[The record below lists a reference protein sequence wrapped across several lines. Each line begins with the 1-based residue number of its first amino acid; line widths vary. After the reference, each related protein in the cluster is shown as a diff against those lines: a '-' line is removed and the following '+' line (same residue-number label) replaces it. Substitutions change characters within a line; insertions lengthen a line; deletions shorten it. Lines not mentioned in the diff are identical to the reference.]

1 MSTLPFELAL
11 ALRYLRPKRTFV
23 SVITLICILG
33 VMLGVSVLIIVI
45 AVMTGFD
52 NKFRD
57 SLIGFQAHLKVERR
71 APDFSS
77 SPPMTNWPAVMKQVG
92 ANPAIRAVA
101 PYINTQALIRSQPA
115 NGGPSRTFG
124 AIVRGVDPEL
134 ENHVS
139 RLTNLVVVGSSRLT
153 PRSLIVGLE
162 LAENFRL
169 NPDDRLAV
177 YSPAMF
183 ERLEASL
190 NRARQE
196 GRKEPDELPLAAD
209 FKVRGIADLGLHDLN
224 ANVII
229 TSLAD
234 AQDLNGTDD
243 DVQGLT
249 VMLHDASE
257 RNTFRVQAELQKQ
270 LGPDFGVSTWLQ
282 ENRDFL
288 NALTTER
295 LMMFY
300 ILFFIVIVAAFG
312 IMSALIT
319 FVVQKTREIGMLKAL
334 GATPLSV
341 ACLFL
346 GQSLVVGV
354 LGVLSGLGVG
364 MFALHFRN
372 QFLRF
377 MNDVVGFN
385 LFPSSIYQFR
395 ELPAEIVTQDVALIC
410 GVSLVICVLAGVLPA
425 LRAAWLQP
433 VEALRHE

>member
-1 MSTLPFELAL
+1 MSPLPFELAL

-57 SLIGFQAHLKVERR
+57 SLIGFQAHLKVEQRG
-71 APDFSS
+71 
-77 SPPMTNWPAVMKQVG
+77 PPMAEWRSVMERVSTNPAVRG
-92 ANPAIRAVA
+92 VA
-101 PYINTQALIRSQPA
+101 PYINTQVLIKSEPA

-124 AIVRGVDPEL
+124 TVVRGVHPEL
-134 ENHVS
+134 ENRVS
-139 RLTNLVVVGSSRLT
+139 RLTNSVIEGESRLT

-162 LAENFRL
+162 LAETYGL
-169 NPDDRLAV
+169 HAGDRLAV
-177 YSPAMF
+177 YSPAAF
-183 ERLEASL
+183 AQLEATL
-190 NRARQE
+190 ERARKE
-196 GRKEPDELPLAAD
+196 GRKELDELPLAAE

-234 AQDLNGTDD
+234 AQELGGLGEA
-243 DVQGLT
+243 VQGLT

-257 RNTFRVQAELQKQ
+257 KNTERVRAELLNQ
-270 LGPDFGVSTWLQ
+270 LGPNFGVSTWLL

-288 NALTTER
+288 NALATER
-295 LMMFY
+295 SMMFI
-300 ILFFIVIVAAFG
+300 ILFFIIIVAAFG

-341 ACLFL
+341 AMLFL

-354 LGVLSGLGVG
+354 LGVLSGLGFG
-364 MFALHFRN
+364 MLALHYRN

-395 ELPAEIVTQDVALIC
+395 ELPAEVVTSDVVIIC

>member
-1 MSTLPFELAL
+1 MSSLPFELAL

-57 SLIGFQAHLKVERR
+57 SLIGFQAHLKVEPRS
-71 APDFSS
+71 APAL
-77 SPPMTNWPAVMKQVG
+77 TNWNAVMNRLG
-92 ANPAIRAVA
+92 SNPAIRGVA
-101 PYINTQALIRSQPA
+101 PYINTQVLIKSEPA
-115 NGGPSRTFG
+115 NGGPVRKFG
-124 AIVRGVDPEL
+124 AVIRGIHPEL
-134 ENHVS
+134 ETHVS
-139 RLTNLVVVGSSRLT
+139 RLTNSIVEGDARLT
-153 PRSLIVGLE
+153 PRSLLVGIE
-162 LAENFRL
+162 LAETFGIRAG
-169 NPDDRLAV
+169 DRLAV

-183 ERLEASL
+183 EQFEAAVE
-190 NRARQE
+190 RARKE
-196 GRKEPDELPLAAD
+196 GRKDLDELPLATD
-209 FKVRGIADLGLHDLN
+209 FKVRGLADLGLHDLN

-234 AQDLNGTDD
+234 AQDLSGMEDG
-243 DVQGLT
+243 VQGLT
-249 VMLHDASE
+249 VMLRDASE
-257 RNTFRVQAELQKQ
+257 KNTERMRIELQAQ
-270 LGPDFGVSTWLQ
+270 LGPEYGVSTWLQ
-282 ENRDFL
+282 QNSDFL
-288 NALTTER
+288 NALATER
-295 LMMFY
+295 SMMFI

-341 ACLFL
+341 SFLFL

-354 LGVLSGLGVG
+354 LGVLSGLGFG
-364 MFALHFRN
+364 MLMLRFRN
-372 QFLRF
+372 EFLRF

-385 LFPSSIYQFR
+385 LFPSTIYQFR
-395 ELPAEIVTQDVALIC
+395 ELPAQIVTSDVLIIC
-410 GVSLVICVLAGVLPA
+410 GVSLVICVLAGLLPA
-425 LRAAWLQP
+425 IRAAWLQP

>member
-1 MSTLPFELAL
+1 MSSLPFELAL

-23 SVITLICILG
+23 SVITLSCILG

-57 SLIGFQAHLKVERR
+57 SLIGFQAHLKVEQRG
-71 APDFSS
+71 S
-77 SPPMTNWPAVMKQVG
+77 PMTNWTAVMDRVG
-92 ANPAIRAVA
+92 KNPAIRGVA
-101 PYINTQALIRSQPA
+101 PYLNTQVLIKSEPA
-115 NGGPSRTFG
+115 HGGPTRTFG
-124 AIVRGVDPEL
+124 TIVRGVHPEL

-139 RLTNLVVVGSSRLT
+139 RLTNSVTEGDARLT
-153 PRSLIVGLE
+153 PHSLIVGLE
-162 LAENFRL
+162 LAETFGIH
-169 NPDDRLAV
+169 PGDHLAV
-177 YSPAMF
+177 YSPAAF
-183 ERLEASL
+183 ERLEAAMD
-190 NRARQE
+190 RARKE
-196 GRKEPDELPLAAD
+196 GRKDPDELPLAAE
-209 FKVRGIADLGLHDLN
+209 FKVRGLADLGLHDLN

-234 AQDLNGTDD
+234 AQDLSGMGEA
-243 DVQGLT
+243 VQGLT
-249 VMLHDASE
+249 IMLHDASE
-257 RNTFRVQAELQKQ
+257 KNTERMRMELQAQ
-270 LGPDFGVSTWLQ
+270 LGPEYGVSTWLL

-288 NALTTER
+288 NALATER
-295 LMMFY
+295 SMMFY

-341 ACLFL
+341 AFLFL

-354 LGVLSGLGVG
+354 LGVLSGLGIG
-364 MFALHFRN
+364 MLALHFRN
-372 QFLRF
+372 EFLRF

-395 ELPAEIVTQDVALIC
+395 ELPAEIVPLDVTIIC
-410 GVSLVICVLAGVLPA
+410 GVSLVICVLAGLLPA
-425 LRAAWLQP
+425 IRAAWLQP

>member
-1 MSTLPFELAL
+1 MSSLPFELAL

-52 NKFRD
+52 NKFRE
-57 SLIGFQAHLKVERR
+57 SLIGFQAHLKVESR
-71 APDFSS
+71 ATAT
-77 SPPMTNWPAVMKQVG
+77 MTNWNAVMDRLDKNPAVRG
-92 ANPAIRAVA
+92 VA
-101 PYINTQALIRSQPA
+101 PYVNAQVLIKSEPA
-115 NGGPSRTFG
+115 NGGPIRTFG
-124 AIVRGVDPEL
+124 AIVRGVHPEL

-139 RLTNLVVVGSSRLT
+139 RLTNSVILGEARLT
-153 PRSLIVGLE
+153 PHSLLVGVE
-162 LAENFRL
+162 LADTFGIH
-169 NPDDRLAV
+169 PGDHLAV
-177 YSPAMF
+177 YAPAAF
-183 ERLEASL
+183 ERLEASMD
-190 NRARQE
+190 RARKE
-196 GRKEPDELPLAAD
+196 GRKDLDELPMATE
-209 FKVRGIADLGLHDLN
+209 FKVRGLADLGLHDLN

-234 AQDLNGTDD
+234 AQDLSGMDD
-243 DVQGLT
+243 GVQGLT

-257 RNTFRVQAELQKQ
+257 KNTLRLQAELQKQ
-270 LGPDFGVSTWLQ
+270 LGPEYGVSTWLQ

-288 NALTTER
+288 NALATER
-295 LMMFY
+295 SMMFI

-341 ACLFL
+341 SFLFL

-354 LGVLSGLGVG
+354 LGVLSGLGFG
-364 MFALHFRN
+364 MFMLHFRN

-385 LFPSSIYQFR
+385 LFPSTIYQFR
-395 ELPAEIVTQDVALIC
+395 ELPAQIVTSDVLLIC

-425 LRAAWLQP
+425 IRAAWLQP

>member
-33 VMLGVSVLIIVI
+33 VMLGVAVLIIVI

-57 SLIGFQAHLKVERR
+57 SLIGFQAHLKIERR
-71 APDFSS
+71 D
-77 SPPMTNWPAVMKQVG
+77 PPMTNWNALMAQVSKNPAVSG
-92 ANPAIRAVA
+92 VA
-101 PYINTQALIRSQPA
+101 PYLNSQVLIESQPA
-115 NGGPSRTFG
+115 NGGAPRTFG

-139 RLTNLVVVGSSRLT
+139 RLTNTIVAGDARLT
-153 PRSLIVGLE
+153 PRSLILGLE
-162 LAENFRL
+162 LAENFHIY
-169 NPDDRLAV
+169 PGDRLAV
-177 YSPAMF
+177 YSPAAF
-183 ERLEASL
+183 TRVREAWD
-190 NRARQE
+190 RAK
-196 GRKEPDELPLAAD
+196 KEHRELDELPMALD
-209 FKVRGIADLGLHDLN
+209 FKARGVANLGLHDLN

-234 AQDLNGTDD
+234 AQDLSGMGEG
-243 DVQGLT
+243 VQGLT

-257 RNTFRVQAELQKQ
+257 KNTLRLQAELQKE
-270 LGPDFGVSTWLQ
+270 LGPEYGVSTWLL
-282 ENRDFL
+282 ENQDFL

-334 GATPLSV
+334 GATPFSIRLIF
-341 ACLFL
+341 LF
-346 GQSLVVGV
+346 QSWVIGL
-354 LGVLSGLGVG
+354 LGVLSGLGLG

-372 QFLRF
+372 EFLRF
-377 MNDVVGFN
+377 MNNVVGFN

-395 ELPAEIVTQDVALIC
+395 DLPAEVVPVDVAIIC
-410 GVSLVICVLAGVLPA
+410 LVSLTICLLAGLLPA
-425 LRAAWLQP
+425 MRASWLQP